1 MPLKE
6 RELLIIEYLRERKEV
21 SVSELSEALF
31 VSEPTVRRDLAKL
44 YRAGKIVRTHGG
56 AVYRGELGQ
65 NLPHS
70 LREREHFDAKA
81 IIGKKCLSLI
91 KDGDTVM
98 VDSSSTALALLRELS
113 ERKSVAV
120 VTNNA
125 KAPFILSETGVKL
138 FVTGGEIAPNT
149 YAYVGGY
156 AESFLR
162 DFNAD
167 ICFFSVRT
175 LTSDGQLT
183 DNAIAENSMRRV
195 MMANS
200 RKKVLML
207 DSKKIGEPCINTLCS
222 LCDVDAVVSERDIS
236 EGFETSFEKFI

>member
-6 RELLIIEYLRERKEV
+6 RELSIIEYLREKREA
-21 SVSELSEALF
+21 SVTELSEMLF

-44 YRAGKIVRTHGG
+44 YKAGNIVRTHGG
-56 AVYRGELGQ
+56 AVYRGEPGQ
-65 NLPHS
+65 NLPYS
-70 LREREHFDAKA
+70 LREKENFDAKA

-91 KDGDTVM
+91 NDGDTIM

-113 ERKSVAV
+113 ARASIIV

-125 KAPFILSETGVKL
+125 KAPLILAETGVKC
-138 FVTGGEIAPNT
+138 FVTGGELAPNT

-156 AESFLR
+156 AEGFLR

-175 LTSDGQLT
+175 LTEEGALT
-183 DNAIAENSMRRV
+183 DNAIAENGVRRV

-200 RKKVLML
+200 RKSVLML
-207 DSKKIGEPCINTLCS
+207 DSGKIGKACVSTLCRLS
-222 LCDVDAVVSERDIS
+222 DVDFVVSESDIS
-236 EGFETSFEKFI
+236 DKFKGYKEKFI